1 MSQLTSPVSNLTK
14 YNTSQTITLKANSYN
29 YDAVGGTPND
39 IYSINFQCYKI
50 VGTTVTDVTN
60 SVNKIFGTISQ
71 TVEIVSMTITT
82 PSTDCVLLYIINGC
96 PGFIQV
102 GNATS
107 NVYYYSTN
115 LEDRDVLYNSY
126 SPLNVLL
133 SSGKMTKLGNGIYSY
148 NIGLANYYFIDFI
161 DKASTGD
168 EYESVYYYSIANDV
182 SNSSGTITLQPN
194 RFQMVAIPNKTKDIG
209 YFVDLVNAKL
219 LSLGST
225 LTAKDIIQVTKA
237 YPSNATLHD
246 AYQVYVP
253 GTSGDSSKFKLM
265 IQDGSIYEINPF
277 FVKTGSFGSLTEI
290 SITWNA

>member
-1 MSQLTSPVSNLTK
+1 MSHLTSPISNLTK

-29 YDAVGGTPND
+29 YDSTAD

-50 VGTTVTDVTN
+50 IGTTVTDVTN
-60 SVNKIFGTISQ
+60 SVNKIFNQ
-71 TVEIVSMTITT
+71 VDQNLEIVSMAITT
-82 PSTDCVLLYIINGC
+82 PNTDCVLLYILNGC

-102 GNATS
+102 GNSSA

-115 LEDRDVLYNSY
+115 LEDREVLYNSY
-126 SPLNVLL
+126 SPLNALL
-133 SSGKMTKLGNGIYSY
+133 SSGKMTKLSNGIYSY
-148 NIGLANYYFIDFI
+148 NISLTNYCFLDII

-168 EYESVYYYSIANDV
+168 EYDSLVYYSIANDV
-182 SNSSGTITLQPN
+182 SNNTGTITLQPN

-209 YFVDLVNAKL
+209 YFVDLINAKL
-219 LSLGST
+219 LSLGSS
-225 LTAKDIIQVTKA
+225 LTAKDVIQVTKA
-237 YPSNATLHD
+237 YPSNASLHD

-290 SITWNA
+290 TITWNS

>member
-1 MSQLTSPVSNLTK
+1 MSQLTSPISNLTK

-29 YDAVGGTPND
+29 YDSQVD

-50 VGTTVTDVTN
+50 IGTTVTDVTN
-60 SVNKIFGTISQ
+60 LVNKIFSPVDQ
-71 TVEIVSMTITT
+71 NLEIVSMTITT

-102 GNATS
+102 GNSSA

-115 LEDRDVLYNSY
+115 LEVRDVFYSSY

-133 SSGKMTKLGNGIYSY
+133 SSGKMTPLGNGIYSY
-148 NIGLANYYFIDFI
+148 NISLTNYCFLDII

-168 EYESVYYYSIANDV
+168 EYDSLVYYSVLNDV
-182 SNSSGTITLQPN
+182 SNNTGTITLQPN

-209 YFVDLVNAKL
+209 YFVDLINAKL
-219 LSLGST
+219 LSLGSS
-225 LTAKDIIQVTKA
+225 LTAKDVIQVTKA
-237 YPSNATLHD
+237 YPSNASLHD

-290 SITWNA
+290 TITWNS

>member
-1 MSQLTSPVSNLTK
+1 MSQLTSPISNLTK

-29 YDAVGGTPND
+29 YDSQVD

-50 VGTTVTDVTN
+50 IGTTVTDVTN
-60 SVNKIFGTISQ
+60 LVNKIFSPVDQ
-71 TVEIVSMTITT
+71 NLEIVSMTITT

-102 GNATS
+102 GNSSA

-115 LEDRDVLYNSY
+115 LEVRDVFYSSY

-133 SSGKMTKLGNGIYSY
+133 SSGKMTPLGNGIYSY
-148 NIGLANYYFIDFI
+148 NISLTNYCFLDII

-168 EYESVYYYSIANDV
+168 EYDSLVYYSV
-182 SNSSGTITLQPN
+182 SNDISNNSGTITLQPN

-209 YFVDLVNAKL
+209 YFVDLINAKL
-219 LSLGST
+219 LSLGSS
-225 LTAKDIIQVTKA
+225 LTAKDVIQVTKA
-237 YPSNATLHD
+237 YPSNASLHD

-290 SITWNA
+290 TITWNS

>member
-1 MSQLTSPVSNLTK
+1 MSEMISNPVSNLTK
-14 YNTSQTITLKANSYN
+14 YNTSQTIILKANSYN
-29 YDAVGGTPND
+29 YDSVSD

-50 VGTTVTDVTN
+50 IGTVVTDITN
-60 SVNKIFGTISQ
+60 SVNKILGSVNQ
-71 TVEIVSMTITT
+71 SLEIVSLTITT

-102 GNATS
+102 GNASS

-115 LEDRDVLYNSY
+115 TEVRDVFYNSY

-133 SSGKMTKLGNGIYSY
+133 SSGKMDHIGQGIYSY
-148 NIGLANYYFIDFI
+148 NISLTNYCFLDII

-168 EYESVYYYSIANDV
+168 EYDSVYYYSIANDV
-182 SNSSGTITLQPN
+182 SNNSGTITLQPN

-209 YFVDLVNAKL
+209 YFVDLINAKL
-219 LSLGST
+219 LSLGSN

-237 YPSNATLHD
+237 YPSNASLHD

-290 SITWNA
+290 SITWNS